1 MKQMVETWPNN
12 PGDWTK
18 EIYKWTTEAAN
29 TLLLEDLEPSEMDV
43 YVDFIRSKESSKA
56 DKEEA
61 INMLLKYA
69 NGLNWL
75 KNIFKSSNAEVSID
89 DKILIMKTCMEKSDY
104 FRDWL
109 RDLYWLNDAIEEV
122 PDGNDIKEKVKKC
135 MEDRDI
141 VKFLNGGMQ
150 NLINN
155 TQTEY
160 IKKRQ
165 KELGKCGSNIPLC
178 EAYISAI
185 QKAIREKLK
194 KLNVPQ
200 AFISYLWK
208 NLFNQ
213 IVAEKYVTK
222 GNVID
227 MEKMKNDF
235 SWIINYVDQFIQYKN
250 NEKEKIQ
257 LDRDAKESILPELYL
272 IRCLSYWKNEKDV
285 LNFENNFIEYFKKLN
300 CKKDL
305 HITQYRSITENSQD
319 FKKWINYILQNFER
333 EVIDDETC
341 KYNTYLAEIKEKK
354 NEVPFIVEPEEY
366 AVYTE
371 EWKKQIKSLYNWLQD
386 TGKLGGINN
395 IGDVRWLI
403 SSSSSVT
410 KWVDADIYKSIT
422 EKLSYGDDNK
432 INSQDVLWILKT
444 YSMTLWENKT
454 FSEDDFQEFILDSK
468 CKWKTNFIKF
478 YLDQLWIDIPNIE
491 EFFTNL
497 NEETNSV
504 LAKKFSELNNW
515 INPKDITNEIVELA
529 LEHAEQQ
536 KDWEKILNILT
547 APFCNVDWKPF
558 HYHLDFDSEKNKK
571 HFINYIKCTSSKDLY
586 NWIWN
591 IICNDFWN
599 TDQRQ
604 NKCYKIPNPYT
615 EEVRIG
621 GTERLLIKQKDW
633 EYYIRHYV
641 SEDEHGK
648 DGKTEIYSKYRIET
662 KY

>member
-1 MKQMVETWPNN
+1 MFENWPKGIEHLHFDTSLFNQPVAEN
-12 PGDWTK
+12 F
-18 EIYKWTTEAAN
+18 
-29 TLLLEDLEPSEMDV
+29 LLSDMEV
-43 YVDFIRSKESSKA
+43 YTDFIKDPNCSSE
-56 DKEEA
+56 DKTLA
-61 INMLLKYA
+61 IQELLKHPS
-69 NGLNWL
+69 GFDWL
-75 KNIFKSSNAEVSID
+75 KNIFKTSNAEISME
-89 DKILIMKTCMEKSDY
+89 DKIFIMKTCMEKSDY

-122 PDGNDIKEKVKKC
+122 PDGNYIKEKVKKC
-135 MEDRDI
+135 MEDKDI
-141 VKFLNGGMQ
+141 VKFLNGSMQ

-160 IKKRQ
+160 IRKRQ
-165 KELGKCGSNIPLC
+165 KELNKNGSNLPLC

-185 QKAIREKLK
+185 QKAFGEKLK
-194 KLNVPQ
+194 KLDVPQ

-222 GNVID
+222 GNIID
-227 MEKMKNDF
+227 MEKMRNDF
-235 SWIINYVDQFIQYKN
+235 SWIISLVDQFIQQKSN
-250 NEKEKIQ
+250 KKEKIQ

-272 IRCLSYWKNEKDV
+272 IRCLSYWKNESDV

-305 HITQYRSITENSQD
+305 HITQYRSTTEKSQD
-319 FKKWINYILQNFER
+319 FKKWINYILQNFGR
-333 EVIDDETC
+333 EVIDDETY
-341 KYNTYLAEIKEKK
+341 KYNIYLAEIKEKK

-386 TGKLGGINN
+386 TGKLGGMDD

-403 SSSSSVT
+403 LSSSSAT
-410 KWVDADIYKSIT
+410 KWIDADVYQSIM
-422 EKLSYGDDNK
+422 EKLSFGDDAE

-444 YSMTLWENKT
+444 YSMTLWEKKT
-454 FSEDDFQEFILDSK
+454 FSESDFQEFILNSK

-478 YLDQLWIDIPNIE
+478 YLDQLWINIPNID

-497 NEETNSV
+497 NDETNSV
-504 LAKKFSELNNW
+504 LAKKFSELNDW
-515 INPKDITNEIVELA
+515 INPNDIINEILELA
-529 LEHAEQQ
+529 LENAKKQR
-536 KDWEKILNILT
+536 DWEKILNILT
-547 APFCNVDWKPF
+547 VPFCNVDWKPF
-558 HYHLDFDSEKNKK
+558 KYHLDFDTEKNKRN
-571 HFINYIKCTSSKDLY
+571 FINYVKQNTSSQANFLY

-604 NKCYKIPNPYT
+604 NKGYKTPNPCT
-615 EEVRIG
+615 EEIRIG
-621 GTERLLIKQKDW
+621 GKERLLIKHKNW

-641 SEDEHGK
+641 SEDEHWK
-648 DGKTEIYSKYRIET
+648 DGKTESYSNRINTE
-662 KY
+662 Y

>member
-1 MKQMVETWPNN
+1 MFERWTRGVEIL
-12 PGDWTK
+12 K
-18 EIYKWTTEAAN
+18 FS
-29 TLLLEDLEPSEMDV
+29 TLFPDDKYVTPSLAEDLWLSDMEV
-43 YVDFIRSKESSKA
+43 YTDFIKDPNCSIE
-56 DKEEA
+56 DKTLA
-61 INMLLKYA
+61 IQELLNHP
-69 NGLNWL
+69 NGLVWL
-75 KNIFKSSNAEVSID
+75 INIFKTSNAEISIQ

-165 KELGKCGSNIPLC
+165 KELCKSGSNLPLC
-178 EAYISAI
+178 EAYINAI
-185 QKAIREKLK
+185 QKAFREKLK
-194 KLNVPQ
+194 RLDVPQ

-213 IVAEKYVTK
+213 IGAEKYVTK
-222 GNVID
+222 GNIID
-227 MEKMKNDF
+227 MEKMRNDF
-235 SWIINYVDQFIQYKN
+235 SWIISLVDQFIQQKS

-285 LNFENNFIEYFKKLN
+285 LNFEETFVEYFKRLN

-305 HITQYRSITENSQD
+305 HITQYRSMTENSQD

-333 EVIDDETC
+333 EVIDDETY
-341 KYNTYLAEIKEKK
+341 KYNIYLAEIKEKK

-386 TGKLGGINN
+386 TGKLGGIDD

-403 SSSSSVT
+403 LSSSSAT
-410 KWVDADIYKSIT
+410 KWIDADVYQSIM
-422 EKLSYGDDNK
+422 EKLSFGDDAE

-444 YSMTLWENKT
+444 YSMTLWEKKT
-454 FSEDDFQEFILDSK
+454 FSESDFQEFILNSK
-468 CKWKTNFIKF
+468 YKWKTNFIKF
-478 YLDQLWIDIPNIE
+478 YLDQLWINIPNID

-497 NEETNSV
+497 NDETNSV
-504 LAKKFSELNNW
+504 LAKKFSELNDW
-515 INPKDITNEIVELA
+515 INPNNIINEILELA
-529 LEHAEQQ
+529 LENAKKQR
-536 KDWEKILNILT
+536 DWEKILNILT
-547 APFCNVDWKPF
+547 VPFCNVDWKPF
-558 HYHLDFDSEKNKK
+558 KYHLDFDTEKNKRN
-571 HFINYIKCTSSKDLY
+571 FINYVKQNTSSQANFLY

-604 NKCYKIPNPYT
+604 NKGYKTPNPYT
-615 EEVRIG
+615 EEIRIG
-621 GTERLLIKQKDW
+621 GKERLLIKHKNW

-641 SEDEHGK
+641 SEDEHWK
-648 DGKTEIYSKYRIET
+648 DGKTESYSNRINAE
-662 KY
+662 Y